1 MRGETSTPAYGRG
14 VFLMI
19 AVTLP
24 LTLLVLSVLLW
35 MDPEE
40 TTALPLVIAN
50 NGLGLLLIGAFP
62 AAVVSLLH
70 TQLLQRDVRR
80 KVTRLGLRSV
90 VYGALLGLALGVGV
104 SLLTFATL
112 SSQLWLLY
120 LWGTVVGIL
129 YGLMRA

>member
-1 MRGETSTPAYGRG
+1 MGVRRRSHEPLPPQGRLDRRAGGKIGCPRRASEETMRGETSTPAYGRG

-62 AAVVSLLH
+62 AVVVSLLH
-70 TQLLQRDVRR
+70 TQLLH
-80 KVTRLGLRSV
+80 RSV
-90 VYGALLGLALGVGV
+90 QSKVHSIG
-104 SLLTFATL
+104 SL
-112 SSQLWLLY
+112 S
-120 LWGTVVGIL
+120 
-129 YGLMRA
+129 

>member
-1 MRGETSTPAYGRG
+1 
-14 VFLMI
+14 
-19 AVTLP
+19 
-24 LTLLVLSVLLW
+24 LVLSVLLW